1 MFRDFLNDEADNLG
15 DEANEN
21 DEGLRP
27 NKTNELVKLEEQ
39 VFNKRWGWLM
49 IAKNVSDFTNETLFN
64 IMQTKAIEVL
74 TLAMMV
80 DEQSELAKMKYGKQ

>member
-1 MFRDFLNDEADNLG
+1 MFRDFLNDEADNFG
-15 DEANEN
+15 DETQEN

-27 NKTNELVKLEEQ
+27 NKTNELLKLEEQ

-80 DEQSELAKMKYGKQ
+80 NEQSELAKMKYGKQ